1 MLEEKA
7 VEAKEPPPSPKGG
20 FSIGKILLVVVLA
33 LVSSAGGGVLSFVL
47 IKQAL
52 PPVQAAEKAAEKSEK
67 VEQEKFAELLE
78 KSAVLPLEP
87 FVVNLADTDAARYL
101 RIKISLMVDDKT
113 KLKDLAE
120 NQALQL
126 KLRDVILE
134 SLTAKRSQDLIN
146 AEGKNKL
153 RHELQEKVAVYFR
166 APKLVD
172 GIHYSVM
179 SDTQTALT
187 ARTDAMLRELA
198 TVYDVSVHITI
209 EVGRL
214 RLRVR
219 DLIRLAPGSI
229 IELKKPAGEPFD
241 ICVNGIQVARGEVI
255 NVEQSSG
262 VRIVDIPKSGGSTS

>member
-1 MLEEKA
+1 MPEEKA
-7 VEAKEPPPSPKGG
+7 VETKEAQASPKGG
-20 FSIGKILLVVVLA
+20 FPLGKILLVVVLA
-33 LVSSAGGGVLSFVL
+33 LVSSAAGGVLSFVL

-52 PPVQAAEKAAEKSEK
+52 PVQAAKAADKPEKA
-67 VEQEKFAELLE
+67 EQEKFAELLE

-113 KLKDLAE
+113 KLKDVAE

-126 KLRDVILE
+126 KVRDVILE

-172 GIHYSVM
+172 VVF
-179 SDTQTALT
+179 T
-187 ARTDAMLRELA
+187 EF
-198 TVYDVSVHITI
+198 V
-209 EVGRL
+209 
-214 RLRVR
+214 
-219 DLIRLAPGSI
+219 
-229 IELKKPAGEPFD
+229 
-241 ICVNGIQVARGEVI
+241 IQL
-255 NVEQSSG
+255 
-262 VRIVDIPKSGGSTS
+262 

>member
-1 MLEEKA
+1 MRRRTVLEEKA
-7 VEAKEPPPSPKGG
+7 VEAKEPQPSPKGG

-113 KLKDLAE
+113 KLKDVAE

-126 KLRDVILE
+126 KVRDVILE

-172 GIHYSVM
+172 VM
-179 SDTQTALT
+179 FT
-187 ARTDAMLRELA
+187 EF
-198 TVYDVSVHITI
+198 
-209 EVGRL
+209 
-214 RLRVR
+214 
-219 DLIRLAPGSI
+219 I
-229 IELKKPAGEPFD
+229 IQL
-241 ICVNGIQVARGEVI
+241 
-255 NVEQSSG
+255 
-262 VRIVDIPKSGGSTS
+262 